1 MASKVIELF
10 IKKAL
15 FKKGGA
21 MASNKS
27 VKFSADALEKRLK
40 ALGIDPTTINTEAEL
55 NQILAYVKQAEDA
68 AFNQMNVLSGKDA
81 ENALKKLMG
90 QKTDADV
97 FDLQGNKLNP
107 NKPIM
112 GGTQLDGS

>member
-1 MASKVIELF
+1 MAAKLLELF

-21 MASNKS
+21 MANNKA

-40 ALGIDPTTINTEAEL
+40 DLGIDPNSINSEAEL
-55 NQILAYVKQAEDA
+55 NQILAYVKQAEDQA
-68 AFNQMNVLSGKDA
+68 LNQMNVLSGKDA

-90 QKTDADV
+90 KETNADV
-97 FDLQGNKLNP
+97 FDMTGQKIDTSEG
-107 NKPIM
+107 IM
-112 GGTQLDGS
+112 GGKSVKN

>member
-21 MASNKS
+21 MASNQS

-40 ALGIDPTTINTEAEL
+40 ALGIDP
-55 NQILAYVKQAEDA
+55 YHYKY
-68 AFNQMNVLSGKDA
+68 
-81 ENALKKLMG
+81 
-90 QKTDADV
+90 
-97 FDLQGNKLNP
+97 
-107 NKPIM
+107 
-112 GGTQLDGS
+112 